1 MEDLSYLLGSL
12 AALLFILIG
21 LAFTVFWIAGAWRMF
36 EKADQPGWGI
46 LVPVYNLLL
55 IVRIAGS
62 PDWMFILLLIPGVNI
77 VAHIFVCLELG
88 KRFSRGA
95 AFTIGLIFIPAVFY
109 ALIGFS
115 SDQYTPPSL
124 ALADDLPPTDPVSP
138 A

>member
-1 MEDLSYLLGSL
+1 MEDLSRLLAPL

-21 LAFTVFWIAGAWRMF
+21 LAFTALWIAGAWKMF
-36 EKADQPGWGI
+36 EKAGQPGWGI
-46 LVPVYNLLL
+46 LVPIYNLLL

-77 VAHIFVCLELG
+77 VAHIFVSLELG

-115 SDQYTPPSL
+115 SDQYTPPPSGPL
-124 ALADDLPPTDPVSP
+124 AP

>member
-1 MEDLSYLLGSL
+1 MEDLSRLLAPL

-21 LAFTVFWIAGAWRMF
+21 LAFTVFWIAGAWKMF
-36 EKADQPGWGI
+36 EKAGQPGWGI

-115 SDQYTPPSL
+115 SSRYTPPLLTSS
-124 ALADDLPPTDPVSP
+124 ADLPPTDPVP
-138 A
+138 PV